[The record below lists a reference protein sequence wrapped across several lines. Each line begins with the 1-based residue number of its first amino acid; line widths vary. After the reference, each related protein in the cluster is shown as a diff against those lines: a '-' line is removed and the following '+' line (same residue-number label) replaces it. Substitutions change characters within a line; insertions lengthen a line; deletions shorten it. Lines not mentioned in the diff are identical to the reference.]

1 MNRSS
6 VSAKVLDEAISWQLC
21 LGSGAA
27 SDLEK
32 AEFHLWHAASAEHAR
47 AWGQLNGLDQHFAK
61 VSSQPARRALVQA
74 AGNGKSRLRSGGLLG
89 LLLAGVLGL
98 GVAQQ
103 HRPLGDWLADEHTAP
118 GEQRDVELPDHT
130 KVRLN
135 SRSALDIDFNAK
147 QRRIFLRSG
156 EILVETAHGDAR
168 PFIVATDDGEL
179 RALGTRFLVRH
190 EDAGTR
196 LIVLQ
201 SAVAAHP
208 ADAPPGAEAERI
220 IREGE
225 QVLMAASALG
235 DVRTAPATA
244 DAWVHGML
252 VVENMRLADLLEQ
265 LGDYRQG
272 FLNADPAVADLRI
285 SGSFPLQNTDLAL
298 AALPPSLP
306 VQIQRRAA
314 WWTRVVPAPVAEKP

>member
-6 VSAKVLDEAISWQLC
+6 VTAKVLDEAISWQLC
-21 LGSGAA
+21 LGSGEA

-32 AEFHLWHAASAEHAR
+32 AQFHLWHAASAEHAR
-47 AWGQLNGLDQHFAK
+47 AWGQLNGLDQHFAN
-61 VSSQPARRALVQA
+61 VSSQPARRALVRA
-74 AGNGKSRLRSGGLLG
+74 ASSGKSRLRSGGMLG

-98 GVAQQ
+98 SLAHQ
-103 HRPLGDWLADEHTAP
+103 HRPLGDWLADERTAR
-118 GEQRDVELPDHT
+118 GEQRDLELPDHT

-168 PFIVATDDGEL
+168 PFIVATNDGEL

-190 EDAGTR
+190 EDTGTR

-208 ADAPPGAEAERI
+208 AQAEGERI
-220 IREGE
+220 ISEGQ
-225 QVLMAASALG
+225 QVFMAANALS
-235 DVRTAPATA
+235 DVRAAPATA
-244 DAWVHGML
+244 DAWAHGML

-265 LGDYRQG
+265 LSDYRQG
-272 FLNADPAVADLRI
+272 FLNADPSVADLRI

-306 VQIQRRAA
+306 VQIQHRAA
-314 WWTRVVPAPVAEKP
+314 WWTRVVAAPGAEKP

>member
-21 LGSGAA
+21 LGSGEA

-47 AWGQLNGLDQHFAK
+47 AWGQLSGLDQHFAN
-61 VSSQPARRALVQA
+61 VSSQPARRALVRA
-74 AGNGKSRLRSGGLLG
+74 ADSGKGRLRSGGILG

-98 GVAQQ
+98 SLAHQ
-103 HRPLGDWLADEHTAP
+103 HRPLGDWLADERTAP
-118 GEQRDVELPDHT
+118 GEQRDLELPDHT

-135 SRSALDIDFNAK
+135 SRSALDIEFNAK

-168 PFIVATDDGEL
+168 PFMVATDDGEL

-190 EDAGTR
+190 EAEGTR

-208 ADAPPGAEAERI
+208 AQADEELI
-220 IREGE
+220 IKEGQ
-225 QVLMAASALG
+225 QVFMAANALSE
-235 DVRTAPATA
+235 VRTAPATA
-244 DAWVHGML
+244 DAWTHGML

-306 VQIQRRAA
+306 VQIQHRAA

>member
-6 VSAKVLDEAISWQLC
+6 VCAKVLDEAISWQLC
-21 LGSGAA
+21 LGSGEAN
-27 SDLEK
+27 DLEK
-32 AEFHLWHAASAEHAR
+32 AEFHLWHAANGEHAR
-47 AWGQLNGLDQHFAK
+47 AWAQLNGLDQHFAK
-61 VSSQPARRALVQA
+61 VSSPPARRALVSA
-74 AGNGKSRLRSGGLLG
+74 AGTGKSRLRSGGMLG
-89 LLLAGVLGL
+89 LLLAAALGL
-98 GVAQQ
+98 GLAQQ
-103 HRPLGDWLADEHTAP
+103 QRPLGDWLADARTAP
-118 GEQRDVELPDHT
+118 GEQRDLELPDHT

-135 SRSALDIDFNAK
+135 SRSALDIDFNPQ

-190 EDAGTR
+190 ETAGTR

-208 ADAPPGAEAERI
+208 ADVEGERI
-220 IREGE
+220 ISEGQ
-225 QVLMAASALG
+225 QVLMAQRALG
-235 DVRTAPATA
+235 DVRPASPTA
-244 DAWVHGML
+244 DAWAHGML
-252 VVENMRLADLLEQ
+252 VVENIRLAELLEQ
-265 LGDYRQG
+265 LGDYRRG
-272 FLNADPAVADLRI
+272 FLNVDPQVADLRI
-285 SGSFPLQNTDLAL
+285 SGSFPLNNTDLAL

-314 WWTRVVPAPVAEKP
+314 WWVRVVPAPVAEKP

>member
-1 MNRSS
+1 MNSSS
-6 VSAKVLDEAISWQLC
+6 VSANVLDEAIGWQLC
-21 LGSGAA
+21 LGSGEA

-32 AEFHLWHAASAEHAR
+32 AEFRLWQAASSEHAR
-47 AWGQLNGLDQHFAK
+47 AWAQLSGLDQHFAN
-61 VSSQPARRALVQA
+61 VSSQPARRALLRSA
-74 AGNGKSRLRSGGLLG
+74 DSGKARLRRGGMLG
-89 LLLAGVLGL
+89 LMLATALGL
-98 GVAQQ
+98 GLAQQ
-103 HRPLGDWLADEHTAP
+103 HRPLGDWLADERTAP
-118 GEQRDVELPDHT
+118 GEQRDLELPDHT

-135 SRSALDIDFNAK
+135 SRSALDIDFNPQ

-190 EDAGTR
+190 EAAGTR

-208 ADAPPGAEAERI
+208 VDAEGERI
-220 IREGE
+220 ISEGQ
-225 QVLMAASALG
+225 QVLMAQNALG
-235 DVRTAPATA
+235 DVRAAPPTA
-244 DAWVHGML
+244 DAWTHGML
-252 VVENMRLADLLEQ
+252 VVENMRLAELLEQ

-272 FLNADPAVADLRI
+272 FLSVDPQVADLRI
-285 SGSFPLQNTDLAL
+285 SGSFPLNNTDLAL

-314 WWTRVVPAPVAEKP
+314 WWVRVVPAPVAENP